1 MRIESEIDRLCDEF
15 EQCWKLK
22 TRPDIGGFLARISE
36 FAKSALLRQLIPVE
50 LEYRLT
56 IGELPGVDDYQPL
69 GQEVASVVADELKK
83 LEASGRLAPKILESG
98 TAGDPSGSVTD
109 VEAPTLVPVAKADS
123 ANDATLIG
131 QMEIRPEK
139 DDWYESETN
148 SNPKVRYI
156 GDYELLSEIARGGM
170 GVVYKARQTNLNRV
184 VALKMILA
192 GQLALDEEV
201 QRFRTEAEAA
211 ANLDH
216 PGIVPIYEIG
226 QHEGQHFFSMGFV
239 DGCSLADRV
248 RNGPLP
254 PNEAAE
260 LTKKIAEA
268 IAFAHSRN
276 VIHRDLKPA
285 NVLLDQNGEPK
296 VTDFGLARKTDNDSG
311 MTRTGAV
318 MGTPSYMPPEQA
330 AGKTSE
336 VGPLSDVYSLGA
348 ILYCLLTGRPPFQA
362 ANPLDTLLQVME
374 REPVSVSTINPEIQR
389 DLETICHKCLQKE
402 PAKRYTSTQELAE
415 DLGRWLRGEPIT
427 ARAVS
432 KIEKVWRWVQRN
444 RRVSC
449 PHDRNNLGNPDW
461 IWSLGLVRNHSRA
474 RGEKRQTCREQG
486 QRFRTQGGTLC
497 AAVRRVGQSGGKA
510 STGPS
515 PVDSGHRT

>member
-1 MRIESEIDRLCDEF
+1 MTDGSNLSISDQIDIACDEF
-15 EQCWKLK
+15 ERSWNGAAPKSIEEFLPLDLADSHRRELFRELLLLEYDLRRQGGLSLPVESSFLQ
-22 TRPDIGGFLARISE
+22 RFPEYAVEIADIFRNAE
-36 FAKSALLRQLIPVE
+36 TLIPSRGQHGRSLNAGVVSE
-50 LEYRLT
+50 DRT
-56 IGELPGVDDYQPL
+56 LPPRQ
-69 GQEVASVVADELKK
+69 
-83 LEASGRLAPKILESG
+83 EASAVNDEEGTLPPKKGNAGRYNED
-98 TAGDPSGSVTD
+98 AGEMSSPST
-109 VEAPTLVPVAKADS
+109 
-123 ANDATLIG
+123 
-131 QMEIRPEK
+131 
-139 DDWYESETN
+139 
-148 SNPKVRYI
+148 KVRYF

-192 GQLALDEEV
+192 GQLASGEEV

-226 QHEGQHFFSMGFV
+226 EHDGQHYFSMGYV

-254 PNEAAE
+254 PKEAAE

-285 NVLLDQNGEPK
+285 NVLLDKNGEPK
-296 VTDFGLARKTDNDSG
+296 VTDFGLARKTDTDSG

-330 AGKTSE
+330 AGRTSE
-336 VGPLSDVYSLGA
+336 VGPLSDVYSIGA

-362 ANPLDTLLQVME
+362 ANPLDTLMQVLE

-402 PAKRYTSTQELAE
+402 SAKRYASAQELAD
-415 DLGRWLRGEPIT
+415 DLGRWLRGEPIQ

-432 KIEKVWRWVQRN
+432 NTERAYRWVRRN
-444 RRVSC
+444 PVVSGLTALTAMALVVGTIVSILF
-449 PHDRNNLGNPDW
+449 DLEAEAEAKNARIAEGNAQQ
-461 IWSLGLVRNHSRA
+461 SEAKALASREKAEKTLA
-474 RGEKRQTCREQG
+474 R
-486 QRFRTQGGTLC
+486 
-497 AAVRRVGQSGGKA
+497 SN
-510 STGPS
+510 
-515 PVDSGHRT
+515 